1 MIRRVA
7 VFLIWA
13 LVLYIALYTMVAMFN
28 ALLHG
33 HA

>member
-7 VFLIWA
+7 VFLVWA
-13 LVLYIALYTMVAMFN
+13 LVIYIAAYVMVAMFN
-28 ALLHG
+28 SLLHG